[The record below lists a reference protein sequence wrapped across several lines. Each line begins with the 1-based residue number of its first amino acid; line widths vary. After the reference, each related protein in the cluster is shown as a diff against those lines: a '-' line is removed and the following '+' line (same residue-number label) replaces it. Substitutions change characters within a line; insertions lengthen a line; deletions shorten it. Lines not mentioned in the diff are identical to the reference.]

1 VGRAALDEDSIRL
14 IEQLNPGI
22 EFDWPRIL
30 KGQGSPAT
38 EPRVPVEVR
47 RQRPD
52 NRRPQP
58 QRPSAEESVATAPT
72 VEPETLVEA
81 PVEALGPSPQSAEP
95 IEPRQAI
102 EIPQEFV
109 ARTVSD
115 EATPAHAR
123 LGADGVQRLRTR
135 YAEILARMQER
146 TGDPVRRE
154 ELRLQTERLNPDS
167 WVTDDAVALGL
178 EQYESVFAS
187 LREVVGQKRRRRRRG
202 NRQRSGE
209 PSTASVAP
217 DTDEPDASEPG
228 PNDIAGDEDGDES

>member
-1 VGRAALDEDSIRL
+1 MGRAALDEDSIRL

-52 NRRPQP
+52 NRRPQA
-58 QRPSAEESVATAPT
+58 QRPSPEESAATAPT
-72 VEPETLVEA
+72 VESETPVEA
-81 PVEALGPSPQSAEP
+81 PGPSPQSAEP
-95 IEPRQAI
+95 IEPRQPI

-135 YAEILARMQER
+135 YAEILARIPER
-146 TGDPVRRE
+146 TVDPVRRE
-154 ELRLQTERLNPDS
+154 ELRLQAERLNPDS
-167 WVTDDAVALGL
+167 WVTGDAVALGL

-209 PSTASVAP
+209 PSTASVAS
-217 DTDEPDASEPG
+217 DTDEPDVSEPG
-228 PNDIAGDEDGDES
+228 PHGGDDGDENGES